1 MASELPIVT
10 RLRSSI
16 CENKCKAMLA
26 SSGCDCAE
34 AADLITELTEALRNV
49 QIEAE
54 LEHRIKT
61 IEQEY
66 SDFRQLVSD
75 AVVEYRLP
83 ELFAINAD
91 GTTRERGFK
100 TLKSFIIPAPT
111 PDPLVEVLGDLE
123 WNNNSPECAAE
134 LRAALEARG
143 LEIKEKE

>member
-1 MASELPIVT
+1 MSDIGQKVLATVNAARTLLGKGT
-10 RLRSSI
+10 LDRLTKAINGDIYDALVYSI
-16 CENKCKAMLA
+16 KQH
-26 SSGCDCAE
+26 
-34 AADLITELTEALRNV
+34 EALK
-49 QIEAE
+49 QQF
-54 LEHRIKT
+54 KT
-61 IEQEY
+61 TKQEY

-100 TLKSFIIPAPT
+100 ILKSFIIPAPT
-111 PDPLVEVLGDLE
+111 QDPLVEVLGDLE